1 MIDRDEMV
9 QQVFLLIM
17 KGSIDHAVA
26 GQRGFADQLENDMVE
41 TYKAAAV
48 RVVSVFWGDEQ

>member
-9 QQVFLLIM
+9 QQVFLKLVQ
-17 KGSIDHAVA
+17 GAIDAAVT
-26 GQRGFADQLENDMVE
+26 QRESFGDNLENADIE

-48 RVVSVFWGDEQ
+48 RIVSIFWGDEQ